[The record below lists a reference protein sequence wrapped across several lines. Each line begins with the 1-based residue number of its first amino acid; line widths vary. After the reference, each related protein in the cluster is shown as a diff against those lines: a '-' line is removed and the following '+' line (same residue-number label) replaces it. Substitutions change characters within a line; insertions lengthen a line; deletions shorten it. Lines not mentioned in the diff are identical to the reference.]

1 MKTLLYYF
9 TGTGNTLKIA
19 KDLAAQ
25 LGDAEII
32 PIAKV
37 IDQPSITPSADR
49 VGIIFPVYM
58 WGPPL
63 IVANFARKLQVPAST
78 YVFAITNYGGFPAG
92 TLLILKDILAANKT
106 DLSAGFGIKMPGNYT
121 PMYGAMPAEKQQ
133 KNFAR
138 ESTAIKE
145 IAETIKANK
154 NTVIYANNPLI
165 NSLFNFIYKNGSKSI
180 PEGDK
185 AFWIDEKCNSCGIC
199 EKVCPVRN
207 IKMTDGKPVWLHHCE
222 QCVSCLQ
229 WCPREA
235 IQVGK
240 KTAVR
245 KRYHHPDITEQ
256 DMMSQQKNYLT
267 KQ

>member
-25 LGDAEII
+25 LGDTEII

-49 VGIIFPVYM
+49 VGIVFPVYI

-63 IVANFARKLQVPAST
+63 IVANFARKLQVPAAT
-78 YVFAITNYGGFPAG
+78 YVFGITNYGGFPAG
-92 TLLILKDILAANKT
+92 TLLMLKDLLATNKI

-121 PMYGAMPAEKQQ
+121 PMYGAKSTAEQQ
-133 KNFAR
+133 KHFAR
-138 ESTAIKE
+138 EAAAIKE
-145 IAETIKANK
+145 IAEIVKANK
-154 NTVIYANNPLI
+154 SVPISANNALV
-165 NSLFNFIYKNGSKSI
+165 NSLFSSFIYKHGSLKI

-185 AFWIDEKCNSCGIC
+185 AFWVDEKCNSCGVC
-199 EKVCPVRN
+199 EKVCPVKN
-207 IKMTDGKPVWLHHCE
+207 IKMSDGKPVWLHHCE
-222 QCVSCLQ
+222 QCVGCLQ
-229 WCPREA
+229 WCPQEA
-235 IQVGK
+235 IQAGK

-256 DMMSQQKNYLT
+256 DMISQQKN
-267 KQ
+267 